1 MKLIDKDALRTEIE
15 RRIST
20 YKRHYEEL
28 VRYEVWNDAK
38 KIEPKINELENLLSF
53 INTIEVK
60 EVETWHLQEK
70 EDIYDAVKD
79 WGLYKFVCIMK
90 DGTIQRFNGCL
101 DEDCEGHI
109 NVHINGI
116 NDDYDDVDDIVKWIE
131 IT

>member
-1 MKLIDKDALRTEIE
+1 MIQYIPKDALLAEI
-15 RRIST
+15 
-20 YKRHYEEL
+20 
-28 VRYEVWNDAK
+28 
-38 KIEPKINELENLLSF
+38 ENLLDKGKYHDDYDCAYRDGNNGALYALKGR
-53 INTIEVK
+53 IDTLEVK
-60 EVETWHLQEK
+60 DVETWHLQEK